1 MVYRELADRQI
12 EEILA
17 TVMTLKVVDGK
28 QLESLGSNND
38 DDDAEYITESNLTIN
53 EDSLLDHRR
62 NSSMLF

>member
-17 TVMTLKVVDGK
+17 TVMTLKVVDGE
-28 QLESLGSNND
+28 QLESLGSND
-38 DDDAEYITESNLTIN
+38 DDDAQYITESNLSIN